1 MRTFFSILLMML
13 FTFVLNAQELNVP
26 GKVKESFK
34 KLYPTVS
41 QVNWSKE
48 GNEEFEASFT
58 SDGKDISLVFENDG
72 ELIETET
79 AIKLSEL
86 PSGVINFVEKNYTE
100 YSITEA
106 AKIVNSEGV
115 MTFEAEVSKDNVR
128 KDLLF
133 TESGKYIEKNKSE
146 NESEDED

>member
-1 MRTFFSILLMML
+1 ML
-13 FTFVLNAQELNVP
+13 FTFVLIAQELNVP

-58 SDGKDISLVFENDG
+58 SDGKDISLVFEEDG

-79 AIKLSEL
+79 AINLSEL
-86 PSGVINFVEKNYTE
+86 PSGVVNFVEKYYPE
-100 YSITEA
+100 YSITET
-106 AKIVNSEGV
+106 AKIINSKGV
-115 MTFEAEVSKDNVR
+115 LTFEAEVSKENFR

-133 TESGKYIEKNKSE
+133 NESGKFIEKNKSE
-146 NESEDED
+146 NENESEDED